1 MADENYI
8 VDNFV
13 LILLLLLFPVVLQ
26 KSETK

>member
-1 MADENYI
+1 MADEKYI

-13 LILLLLLFPVVLQ
+13 LILLLLVFPVVLQ